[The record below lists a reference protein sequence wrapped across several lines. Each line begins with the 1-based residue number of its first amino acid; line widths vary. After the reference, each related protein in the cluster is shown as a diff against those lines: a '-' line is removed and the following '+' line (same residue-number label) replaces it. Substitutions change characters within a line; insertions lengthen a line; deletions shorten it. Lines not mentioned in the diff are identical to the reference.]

1 MTAPALEGKVAVI
14 TGGAR
19 GIGYATARTL
29 KSLGMRVA
37 VGDVDETRLLETHR
51 ELDLDAVGRLDVTD
65 PDSFQAFYEMV
76 TDRLGPPD
84 ALVNNAG
91 VMPVGPT
98 VGESQEVARRMVDIN
113 VHGVI
118 TGTKLALDSML
129 PRRSGHIINIASM
142 AGEAYVPGLATY
154 CGTKAAVI
162 AFTDAVRLE
171 HRTSGVEVSLV
182 LPTFTNTELV
192 AGTQGPKGFRN
203 AEPEQI
209 AEAIADLLARP
220 RPRVYVTR
228 SMGVLLKTQRLIPA
242 AWSEG
247 LARRLGSDRMFLGGV
262 DQKARSA
269 YEERARKS

>member
-1 MTAPALEGKVAVI
+1 MKAPALEGKVVVI

-29 KSLGMRVA
+29 KGLGMRVA
-37 VGDVDETRLLETHR
+37 VGDVDETRLLETGR

-65 PDSFQAFYEMV
+65 PESFQAFYAMV
-76 TDRLGPPD
+76 IDRLGPPD
-84 ALVNNAG
+84 VLVNNAG

-98 VGESQEVARRMVDIN
+98 LDESPEVARRMLEIN
-113 VHGVI
+113 VLGVI
-118 TGTKLALDSML
+118 VGTKLALGTML

-171 HRTSGVEVSLV
+171 HRTSGVDVSLV

-192 AGTQGPKGFRN
+192 SGTQGPKGFRN

-209 AEAIADLLARP
+209 AEAIADLLAHP

-228 SMGVLLKTQRLIPA
+228 TMGVLLKAQRLMPA
-242 AWSEG
+242 AWSEA

-262 DQKARSA
+262 DQQARSA

>member
-29 KSLGMRVA
+29 KSLGMKVA
-37 VGDVDETRLLETHR
+37 VGDVDETRLLETDR

-65 PDSFQAFYEMV
+65 PESFQAFYHMV
-76 TDRLGPPD
+76 TDRLGVPH

-98 VGESQEVARRMVDIN
+98 VDEGQEVARRMVDIN

-129 PRRSGHIINIASM
+129 PRRSGHIINIAS
-142 AGEAYVPGLATY
+142 
-154 CGTKAAVI
+154 
-162 AFTDAVRLE
+162 
-171 HRTSGVEVSLV
+171 
-182 LPTFTNTELV
+182 

-209 AEAIADLLARP
+209 AEAIADLLAHP

-228 SMGVLLKTQRLIPA
+228 PMGALLKAQRLMPA

-262 DQKARSA
+262 DQQARSA

>member
-1 MTAPALEGKVAVI
+1 MKSQALPGQVVII

-19 GIGYATARTL
+19 GIGYATAKTL
-29 KSLGMRVA
+29 KYLGMRVA
-37 VGDVDETRLLETHR
+37 VGDVDETRLLEAER
-51 ELDLDAVGRLDVTD
+51 ELDLDAAGRLDVTD
-65 PDSFQAFYEMV
+65 PESFGAFYDSV
-76 TDRLGPPD
+76 TDRLGAPY

-98 VGESQEVARRMVDIN
+98 AEEPSEVARRMVDIN
-113 VHGVI
+113 IHGVI

-129 PRRSGHIINIASM
+129 PRRRGHIINVASM
-142 AGEAYVPGLATY
+142 AGEASVPGLATY

-209 AEAIADLLARP
+209 AAAIAGLLAHP

-228 SMGVLLKTQRLIPA
+228 AMGRLLTAQRLMPA
-242 AWSEG
+242 SWMESLG
-247 LARRLGSDRMFLGGV
+247 RRLGSDQMFLGGV
-262 DQKARSA
+262 DAQARSA

>member
-1 MTAPALEGKVAVI
+1 MKRQALAGKVAII

-19 GIGYATARTL
+19 GIGFATARTL
-29 KSLGMRVA
+29 KDLGMRVA
-37 VGDVDETRLLETHR
+37 VGDVDATRLLEAER
-51 ELDLDAVGRLDVTD
+51 ELDLDVAGRLDVAD
-65 PDSFQAFYEMV
+65 MESFRTFYDMV
-76 TDRLGPPD
+76 TDRLGVPH
-84 ALVNNAG
+84 ALINNAG

-98 VGESQEVARRMVDIN
+98 TEEPSEVARRMVDIN
-113 VHGVI
+113 IHGVV

-142 AGEAYVPGLATY
+142 AGEVSVPGLATY

-171 HRTSGVEVSLV
+171 HRTSGVDVSLV

-203 AEPEQI
+203 AEPQQI
-209 AEAIADLLARP
+209 AEAIAYLLAHP

-228 SMGVLLKTQRLIPA
+228 AMGRLLTAQRLIPA
-242 AWSEG
+242 TWTESLG
-247 LARRLGSDRMFLGGV
+247 RRLGSDQMFLGGV
-262 DQKARSA
+262 DQQVRSA